1 MNIFPSNIV
10 MNTCKTLKKM
20 FSLITSQQNLNVL
33 LRGFEY
39 FKYVRTIKSLNQQ
52 GDGMGRSSQKTE
64 IRLLEK

>member
-1 MNIFPSNIV
+1 
-10 MNTCKTLKKM
+10 M
-20 FSLITSQQNLNVL
+20 FSLITSQQNLNVF